1 MARDTWTLGQ
11 ETAEWRDST
20 TGIQREAEAAL
31 TIVSAV
37 AAAALAFGVTH
48 YLSRLRERRRGHA
61 ISNRILAQVFPRGLR

>member
-1 MARDTWTLGQ
+1 MARDTRSLGP

-20 TGIQREAEAAL
+20 TSFQREAETAL

-37 AAAALAFGVTH
+37 AAAALAFGLTH
-48 YLSRLRERRRGHA
+48 YLSRLRDRQRGQA